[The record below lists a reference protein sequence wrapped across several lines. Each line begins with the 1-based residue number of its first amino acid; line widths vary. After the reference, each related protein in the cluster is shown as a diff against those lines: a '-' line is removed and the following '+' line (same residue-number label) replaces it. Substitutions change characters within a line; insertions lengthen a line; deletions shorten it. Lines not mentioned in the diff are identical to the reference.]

1 MKKRK
6 KTTSFVIHFKN
17 ENNNT
22 RKGVIRF
29 VIVVVAL
36 HVAYCLPPA
45 LLQANKG
52 SKHDLK
58 S

>member
-1 MKKRK
+1 MKKK
-6 KTTSFVIHFKN
+6 STSFVIDLNN
-17 ENNNT
+17 ENKNT
-22 RKGVIRF
+22 RKAVIRL
-29 VIVVVAL
+29 VIIVVAL
-36 HVAYCLPPA
+36 HVAYCLPPT